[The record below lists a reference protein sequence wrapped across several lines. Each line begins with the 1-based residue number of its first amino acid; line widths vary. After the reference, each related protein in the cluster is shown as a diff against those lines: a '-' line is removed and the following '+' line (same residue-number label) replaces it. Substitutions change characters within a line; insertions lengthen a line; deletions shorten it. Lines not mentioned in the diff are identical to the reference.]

1 MISFLKNA
9 NEATFSVGLL
19 SFYFNFDQIISDKH
33 VVSGAFQD
41 RFWHSATEGTPRNAP
56 KSYCQNFKHFSK
68 FNKILLLTLDFVLP
82 CLRKYFSIK
91 VFMFKLPMLFS
102 LLVFFTTWSHFCNN
116 FFEKFKKNSSFMMR
130 KCIFKGLWKQRKKLF
145 ETALLSIFRYML
157 FKIFFRFFLHNNRPN
172 CFKWK
177 YCRNLIC
184 FPQPTSYAIK
194 YPPNH

>member
-9 NEATFSVGLL
+9 NQAAFSVG
-19 SFYFNFDQIISDKH
+19 FYFNFEQIISDKH
-33 VVSGAFQD
+33 AVSGAFQD

-157 FKIFFRFFLHNNRPN
+157 FKIFFRFFLHNNWPS

-184 FPQPTSYAIK
+184 FAQPTSYAIK